1 MQNVS
6 IIFIYKLVQVLADTM
21 GDAFPE
27 IRERKDTLL
36 DELQADNQKFTSL
49 WNQLFIKRE
58 ESSKSEFIGGIIA
71 NSITAID
78 VFLMVRKLLK
88 SYRMIL

>member
-1 MQNVS
+1 MLPVKKHPTPH
-6 IIFIYKLVQVLADTM
+6 YRTLE
-21 GDAFPE
+21 E
-27 IRERKDTLL
+27 IRERKDSLL
-36 DELQADNQKFTSL
+36 DELQTDNEKFTSL

-58 ESSKSEFIGGIIA
+58 DSSKSEFIGGIIA

-88 SYRMIL
+88 SYRMIFGKKNKKK

>member
-1 MQNVS
+1 MLPVRKHPTPH
-6 IIFIYKLVQVLADTM
+6 YRTLE
-21 GDAFPE
+21 E

-36 DELQADNQKFTSL
+36 DELQTDNQKFTSL

-88 SYRMIL
+88 SYRMIFGKKNKKK

>member
-1 MQNVS
+1 MLPVRKHPTPH
-6 IIFIYKLVQVLADTM
+6 YRTLE
-21 GDAFPE
+21 E

-36 DELQADNQKFTSL
+36 DELQADNQKFTSF

-88 SYRMIL
+88 SYRMIFGKKNKKK

>member
-1 MQNVS
+1 MLPVRKHPTHH
-6 IIFIYKLVQVLADTM
+6 YRTLE
-21 GDAFPE
+21 E

-88 SYRMIL
+88 SYRMIFGKKNKKK

>member
-1 MQNVS
+1 MLPVRKHPNPH
-6 IIFIYKLVQVLADTM
+6 YRTLE
-21 GDAFPE
+21 E
-27 IRERKDTLL
+27 IRERKDNLL
-36 DELQADNQKFTSL
+36 NEIQADNQKFTSL

-88 SYRMIL
+88 SYRMIFGKKNKKK

>member
-1 MQNVS
+1 MLPVRKHPTPH
-6 IIFIYKLVQVLADTM
+6 YRTLE
-21 GDAFPE
+21 E

-88 SYRMIL
+88 SYRMIFGKKNKKK

>member
-1 MQNVS
+1 MLPVRKHPTPH
-6 IIFIYKLVQVLADTM
+6 YRTLE
-21 GDAFPE
+21 E

-49 WNQLFIKRE
+49 WNQLVIKRE

-88 SYRMIL
+88 SYRMIFGKKNKKK